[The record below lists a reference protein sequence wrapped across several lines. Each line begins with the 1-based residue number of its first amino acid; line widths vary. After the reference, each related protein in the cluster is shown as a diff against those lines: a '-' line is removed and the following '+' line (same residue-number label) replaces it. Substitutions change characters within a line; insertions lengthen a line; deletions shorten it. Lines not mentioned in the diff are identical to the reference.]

1 MLRIIRYGLL
11 TLAIGALPWI
21 THAQNAETSDAS
33 IPDQLETLDYML
45 HVDVF
50 VDGLENPWAIDFID
64 AQTALITEQS
74 GNVHLVE
81 DGRLRAE
88 PIGGTPEALYAGQ
101 GGMLDVA
108 VDPNYEANGWIY
120 LAYSHAIGE
129 GEDRPAMTRVV
140 RGRIR
145 DNTWTDQHVLFEAPH
160 ETYRTTRHHYGSRI
174 VFDPEGRL
182 YFSIGDRG
190 EKSQAQDLSRPNGK
204 VHRIHRD
211 GSIPNDN
218 PFVDRD
224 DALPSIFSYGH
235 RNPQGLA
242 IHPETGELWGVEH
255 GPRGGDELNRI
266 MAGRNYGWPVITYGI
281 NYDGTIITENRVEE
295 GMEQPILY
303 WRPSIAVSGL
313 DFYDGDAFP
322 YWRNHLLVGALRDQE
337 VRLLSLSDSRVQHQ
351 EVILTDAG
359 RVREAI
365 TGPDGAIYV
374 VLNAPSMV
382 LRLSHMQDATAQT
395 E

>member
-1 MLRIIRYGLL
+1 MPMLRLIRFGVLIL
-11 TLAIGALPWI
+11 TLTALP
-21 THAQNAETSDAS
+21 TLAPAQDTESS
-33 IPDQLETLDYML
+33 GFPDELETLDYTL
-45 HVDVF
+45 NVDVF
-50 VDGLENPWAIDFID
+50 VDGLENPWAIDFVD
-64 AQTALITEQS
+64 AQNALVTEQP
-74 GNVHLVE
+74 GDVHWVE
-81 DGRLRAE
+81 NGRLRAE
-88 PIGGTPEALYAGQ
+88 PVAGIPEALHAGQ

-108 VDPNYEANGWIY
+108 VDPNYEDNGWIY
-120 LAYSHAIGE
+120 LAYSHALDE
-129 GEDRPAMTRVV
+129 SSDQPAMTRVV
-140 RGRIR
+140 RGRIQN
-145 DNTWTDQHVLFEAPH
+145 NTWTDQQVLFEAPH
-160 ETYRTTRHHYGSRI
+160 DTYRTTRHHYGTRI
-174 VFDPEGRL
+174 VFDPDGRL

-190 EKSQAQDLSRPNGK
+190 AKSQAQDLSRPNGK

-266 MAGRNYGWPVITYGI
+266 VAGRNYGWPVITYGI
-281 NYDGTIITENRVEE
+281 NYDGTIITEERDRV
-295 GMEQPILY
+295 GMEQPVLY

-313 DFYDGDAFP
+313 DVYDGEAFP
-322 YWRNHLLVGALRDQE
+322 YWRNHLLVGALKHQE
-337 VRLLSLSDSRVQHQ
+337 VRLLNLAGNHVQHQ
-351 EVILTDAG
+351 EVILDDAG

-374 VLNAPSMV
+374 VVNAPGAV
-382 LRLSHMQDATAQT
+382 LRLSHRQDATART